1 MKKALRIIAA
11 AMLILSSALIS
22 GCYDI
27 VELDTISIV
36 TGLGIDK
43 ADENGKVQLTVQVGK
58 ADAVG
63 GGGQEG
69 GEASEKAYQ
78 NLDSVDRNIVGALDK
93 LLQDNSRTLFLHHNQ
108 VVIFGESH
116 AKEGISDDIDA
127 LMRDLH
133 SHLDVFVL
141 ISETNTSEIFNVEME
156 LEKIPSVGITRMMRK
171 KTEISE
177 AFGVKMLELISKLS
191 DDPCT
196 AVLPI
201 IKQVKE
207 QDTTRLSIQGLAV
220 IKDDK
225 MVGKLT
231 EDQAKGYAWALGK
244 IKSGYLP
251 VNTDKGTVEL
261 SIKPPSREM
270 KVSFDKE
277 GIPKI
282 KIGIKARFIIG
293 QIIGF
298 DGLQLEEIIE
308 MIQKE
313 SVNAVKDI
321 IISCFKETQ
330 RLNADIFRFG
340 CYLNKHHNKK
350 WKKIKDKWDQIYP
363 NLELELTVET
373 QIIDTGKTS
382 KSPKMVGGR
391 LA

>member
-171 KTEISE
+171 KSEISE
-177 AFGVKMLELISKLS
+177 AFGVKMLELISKL
-191 DDPCT
+191 
-196 AVLPI
+196 
-201 IKQVKE
+201 
-207 QDTTRLSIQGLAV
+207 
-220 IKDDK
+220 
-225 MVGKLT
+225 
-231 EDQAKGYAWALGK
+231 
-244 IKSGYLP
+244 
-251 VNTDKGTVEL
+251 
-261 SIKPPSREM
+261 
-270 KVSFDKE
+270 
-277 GIPKI
+277 
-282 KIGIKARFIIG
+282 
-293 QIIGF
+293 
-298 DGLQLEEIIE
+298 
-308 MIQKE
+308 
-313 SVNAVKDI
+313 
-321 IISCFKETQ
+321 
-330 RLNADIFRFG
+330 
-340 CYLNKHHNKK
+340 
-350 WKKIKDKWDQIYP
+350 
-363 NLELELTVET
+363 
-373 QIIDTGKTS
+373 
-382 KSPKMVGGR
+382 
-391 LA
+391 